1 MTMSDFETTM
11 TYKQLNHVTNERY
24 LDLDNPTV
32 YGLIGEIRTR
42 GRSLKGKKSKE
53 TQDFSVINQYVGEA
67 KRQSEPGAQGATTLP
82 K

>member
-53 TQDFSVINQYVGEA
+53 VQDYSVINQYVGEA
-67 KRQSEPGAQGATTLP
+67 KRQPEPGAQGATTLP